1 MPAGHHGL
9 VESCG
14 GYGVVG
20 HAMGGDSGTVDRRYN
35 AAVGR
40 SAHRR
45 GAARFVFEAL
55 SFLPKS
61 KGDEGMKG

>member
-1 MPAGHHGL
+1 MSAGHHGL
-9 VESCG
+9 VESRG
-14 GYGVVG
+14 GYGMVG
-20 HAMGGDSGTVDRRYN
+20 YAMGGYSAKVDRRYN
-35 AAVGR
+35 AAVGC

-61 KGDEGMKG
+61 EGDEVMR